1 MNAIREVPMIEVSKR
16 IPVNEPGQPVLN
28 RSDVWKGL
36 VMKADNALPFV
47 PAMTHCMVLNRESDR
62 VFVREIEFRG
72 ERCRERIT
80 LTPEQRVEFVRL
92 DGSVLGTILNLIE
105 EDEAGLGLRFSFKLK
120 LDGVEDGS
128 PQEVEYGKVVEK
140 DYLKAV
146 DATLAAI
153 RKMKTA
159 RDTLIKR
166 YYEVVDAMDID
177 AFKAM
182 HGKNARVTFANF
194 PPAEGPDQIAGAIGH
209 FWSTIRSMKHRFI
222 NRWDHPAETIL
233 EAVVNYTRKDGQVV
247 TIPCVSILRPDGEQV
262 GELRVFIDVAPIYAE
277 QAGQKIAV

>member
-1 MNAIREVPMIEVSKR
+1 MIEVSKR
-16 IPVNEPGQPVLN
+16 IPVNEPGQPVLT

-47 PAMTHCMVLNRESDR
+47 PAMTHCKVLDRESDT

-105 EDEAGLGLRFSFKLK
+105 EDDSGLGLRFSFKLK
-120 LDGVEDGS
+120 LDRVADGS
-128 PQEVEYGKVVEK
+128 AEEIEYGKVVEK

-166 YYEVVDAMDID
+166 YYEVVDAMDLE

-182 HGKNARVTFANF
+182 HGKNARVVFANF
-194 PPAEGPDQIAGAIGH
+194 PAAEGPDQIAGAIGQ

-222 NRWDHPAETIL
+222 NRWDLPEETIL
-233 EAVVNYTRKDGQVV
+233 EAAVSYTRKDGQVV